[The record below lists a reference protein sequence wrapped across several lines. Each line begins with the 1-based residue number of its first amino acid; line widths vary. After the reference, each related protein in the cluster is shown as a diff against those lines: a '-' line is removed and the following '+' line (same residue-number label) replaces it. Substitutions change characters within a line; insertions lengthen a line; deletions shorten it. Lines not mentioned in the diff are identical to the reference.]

1 MRMDRESRVEG
12 EEREEREGEEREERE
27 THQHFD
33 KDTHTLHM
41 RIGHMCIHFLTN
53 NSRLYSSLSLMLH
66 VSSLRRCQ
74 TLNVTLCIFL

>member
-33 KDTHTLHM
+33 KD
-41 RIGHMCIHFLTN
+41 I
-53 NSRLYSSLSLMLH
+53 
-66 VSSLRRCQ
+66 Q
-74 TLNVTLCIFL
+74 TQKRYYY